1 LKKQK
6 DTVTPGRP
14 TGQRPAPLPR
24 AARASNRRTRQRR
37 LLAPVSAAGASAC
50 LVPLLEPHPVP
61 FAIRAER
68 PHHLYFFPTAG
79 APLAPLCSSPRDTGK
94 PSLLVVSFQSS
105 SSLPCVI
112 LPQTLP
118 CKQPP
123 HPTARAPP
131 PAPLPSPPG
140 VPPRPTGS
148 GECPRSQDFEM
159 ELPTTPRRLAA
170 PGCPPCRR
178 QSWHGRAA
186 VLWPPWPQLAA
197 PLGEDSGPGRV
208 AR

>member
-1 LKKQK
+1 
-6 DTVTPGRP
+6 
-14 TGQRPAPLPR
+14 
-24 AARASNRRTRQRR
+24 
-37 LLAPVSAAGASAC
+37 
-50 LVPLLEPHPVP
+50 
-61 FAIRAER
+61 
-68 PHHLYFFPTAG
+68 
-79 APLAPLCSSPRDTGK
+79 LAPLCSSPRDTGK

-118 CKQPP
+118 CRKPP

-159 ELPTTPRRLAA
+159 ELPTTSRRLAA

-197 PLGEDSGPGRV
+197 PLGEDSGPGRGPGQGR
-208 AR
+208 ARPRGPLAAGLRVKTGPATGFRFFLFFQFF